1 MNLIVEWLNVTGK
14 VYILCSSGQLPLILM
29 VKRILWRLWGKFVVL
44 ITLYSSTLF
53 MKVIINFR
61 KRSVRRILW
70 KLRGK
75 YFFYGKFYTFRI
87 KFHLCINVTFS
98 VNDISNTECNNY
110 LATGFQLKKT
120 RVVSGFSQY
129 YIANESFIIDEYL
142 TQVYEGPGLNH
153 RRKRRIAWEGTK
165 DCEGRFR
172 SVRLPVHPSAVVR
185 GMPDVTFQCHG
196 RRFRRPPPLSPSCT
210 AG

>member
-1 MNLIVEWLNVTGK
+1 
-14 VYILCSSGQLPLILM
+14 
-29 VKRILWRLWGKFVVL
+29 
-44 ITLYSSTLF
+44 

-153 RRKRRIAWEGTK
+153 RRKRRIA
-165 DCEGRFR
+165 
-172 SVRLPVHPSAVVR
+172 
-185 GMPDVTFQCHG
+185 
-196 RRFRRPPPLSPSCT
+196 
-210 AG
+210 